1 MYTITLEIKKGSD
14 GMNNSKEIYERIEQI
29 KLELQSL
36 GDLRPGSL
44 TQQYKDSK
52 NKTGGFYQINYM
64 HKMKSRSDYVK
75 KDFVKIMEAQV
86 KEYKKMKLLVNEW
99 VELGIVNAKLLMK
112 TKSRKSD
119 DI

>member
-1 MYTITLEIKKGSD
+1 
-14 GMNNSKEIYERIEQI
+14 MNNNKEISKRIEQI

-75 KDFVKIMEAQV
+75 KDFVKIMEVQV
-86 KEYKKMKLLVNEW
+86 KEYKKMKALVSEW
-99 VELGIVNAKLLMK
+99 VELGIIKSKLLMK
-112 TKSRKSD
+112 TKSRGKD
-119 DI
+119 QV

>member
-1 MYTITLEIKKGSD
+1 
-14 GMNNSKEIYERIEQI
+14 MNNSKEISKRIEQI

-52 NKTGGFYQINYM
+52 NKTGSFYQINYM

-75 KDFVKIMEAQV
+75 KDFVKIMEVQV
-86 KEYKKMKLLVNEW
+86 KEYKKMKALVSEW
-99 VELGIVNAKLLMK
+99 VELGIIKSKLLMK
-112 TKSRKSD
+112 TKSRGKD
-119 DI
+119 QV

>member
-1 MYTITLEIKKGSD
+1 
-14 GMNNSKEIYERIEQI
+14 MNNSKEISKRIEQI

-75 KDFVKIMEAQV
+75 KDFVEIMEVQV
-86 KEYKKMKLLVNEW
+86 KEYKKMKALVSEW
-99 VELGIVNAKLLMK
+99 VELGIIKSKLLMK
-112 TKSRKSD
+112 TKSRGKD
-119 DI
+119 QV

>member
-1 MYTITLEIKKGSD
+1 
-14 GMNNSKEIYERIEQI
+14 MNNSKEILKRIEQI

-52 NKTGGFYQINYM
+52 NKTGGFYQINYI

-75 KDFVKIMEAQV
+75 KDFVEIMEVQV
-86 KEYKKMKLLVNEW
+86 KEYKKMKALVSEW
-99 VELGIVNAKLLMK
+99 VELGIIKSKLLMK
-112 TKSRKSD
+112 TKSRGKD
-119 DI
+119 QV